1 MNNTVTNSI
10 GSGLNTF
17 VDFLPTLLGAILL
30 LVLAWIVATL
40 VKKAVQKGLKAAGFG
55 KVLTKWGVTNSQE
68 QAETTIDS
76 LSQVLY
82 FLVWLLFLPGILGM
96 LGLDAVA
103 QPISNMFDTAL
114 NFFPNLFAAAI
125 IMAIGIIVARFVK
138 NLVYNLALTL
148 DVDKWV
154 SKLTTSKSAREAA
167 PSAGQKST
175 MANVLGNII
184 YIVILIPIV
193 TIALETLNIQTISRP
208 IVGVLNQVLAA
219 IPNII
224 VAVILLAV
232 GIAIARFVG
241 ELLTD
246 LLSSTGI
253 NNLTRF
259 VKNSGNMDLDIAK
272 IIGQVVA
279 VVIGVFFSV
288 EALNVLNLEVL
299 NSIGSAVIAYLPLV
313 ISAMV
318 ILGIG
323 VVGGTVLGGFVT
335 KSTGNKFAGES
346 LKYILIVLSVFMALD
361 QLRFATS
368 IVNTAFILILG
379 ALSVA
384 FAVAFG
390 IGGRDFAKSQLA
402 TLDKKMEKESNSS
415 DDQGPTL

>member
-1 MNNTVTNSI
+1 MSNTVTNSVS
-10 GSGLNTF
+10 SGLNSF

-55 KVLTKWGVTNSQE
+55 KLLTKWGVTNSQE
-68 QAETTIDS
+68 QAETTINS

-103 QPISNMFDTAL
+103 RPISNMFDTAL
-114 NFFPNLFAAAI
+114 NFIPNLFAAVV

-154 SKLTTSKSAREAA
+154 SKLTTSKSAVDAA
-167 PSAGQKST
+167 PSTGQKTT
-175 MANVLGNII
+175 MAKVLGNIV
-184 YIVILIPIV
+184 YIIILIPIV

-219 IPNII
+219 IPNVI

-232 GIAIARFVG
+232 GIAIAKFVG

-253 NNLTRF
+253 NNLTKF
-259 VKNSGNMDLDIAK
+259 VKNSGNMNFDIAK
-272 IIGQVVA
+272 IIGQIVA
-279 VVIGVFFSV
+279 VVIGVFFTV

-299 NSIGSAVIAYLPLV
+299 NTIGSAMIAYLPLV
-313 ISAMV
+313 ISALI

-323 VVGGTVLGGFVT
+323 VVGGSVLGGFVT

-361 QLRFATS
+361 QLKFATS
-368 IVNTAFILILG
+368 IVNLAFILILG

-384 FAVAFG
+384 FAIAFG
-390 IGGRDFAKSQLA
+390 IGGRDFAKNQLA
-402 TLDKKMEKESNSS
+402 ELDKKMDKESKSS
-415 DDQGPTL
+415 NDQDPTL